1 MTRTSRGAYF
11 KKLSIMFK
19 PSAYVDGRVTPFET
33 KMQEVLMGFSHYV
46 DCGEG
51 HEQAAYIE
59 TDLSGIGE
67 CLKRYQKANREW
79 YK

>member
-19 PSAYVDGRVTPFET
+19 PSAYVDGRVTPMET

-46 DCGEG
+46 DQGDD
-51 HEQAAYIE
+51 HAQATYIE
-59 TDLSGIGE
+59 IDLSGIADSMA
-67 CLKRYQKANREW
+67 RYQKANREW
-79 YK
+79 I